1 MENCNNP
8 TTTTT
13 TAAVDEAERRFL
25 EDLEKA
31 KALSLEMVALEKFK
45 QEKLRE
51 SSATLVQQ
59 TSREA
64 SPIYARVEMRRVSE
78 SSRSPSVE
86 STSPRAQIKPRPRP
100 GGVSTSG
107 PTGLVP
113 PPLPK
118 RQPNCLL
125 NSNDL
130 INLKS
135 PTRTKNQASE
145 DDDAAFLQELDLA
158 CPNLNISRS
167 SRQGFFTTSASN
179 TNHMQQTTAN
189 TNKLFSLPPAL
200 PQLNNRRVMMPN
212 SLDESLL
219 NQNLIDLAVDSTH
232 PRYSILCAFDPLLS
246 SSQNPVS
253 SSSSSSQDYQSDSSS
268 IIVRREKSITT
279 TTKTEEFLFNQDYD
293 PFEYFLGMSQKLT
306 DSSDSPM
313 APALPIR
320 ETIYEVLT
328 KEQSP
333 VKGPAASSKRQSGT
347 ITSVVLPLGQ
357 KRLQETSLNIVVNQ
371 VNAASGDFEL
381 TTFVNLVRQ
390 IRSRFHHDEQTT
402 NAGFVVRTLLLFVS
416 TAENILMIFV

>member
-1 MENCNNP
+1 
-8 TTTTT
+8 
-13 TAAVDEAERRFL
+13 
-25 EDLEKA
+25 LEKA

-51 SSATLVQQ
+51 SSATLVQ
-59 TSREA
+59 TSREV

-107 PTGLVP
+107 PSGLVP

-118 RQPNCLL
+118 RQPNCLS

-135 PTRTKNQASE
+135 PTRTKTQLAE

-167 SRQGFFTTSASN
+167 SRQGFFSSSN
-179 TNHMQQTTAN
+179 TNHLQQTAN
-189 TNKLFSLPPAL
+189 TNNTLFSLPPTL
-200 PQLNNRRVMMPN
+200 PKLNNRRVVMPN

-246 SSQNPVS
+246 SQNPVS
-253 SSSSSSQDYQSDSSS
+253 NSSSQDCQNDSCS
-268 IIVRREKSITT
+268 IASVRREKSTT
-279 TTKTEEFLFNQDYD
+279 TTLTKTDEFLFNQDYD

-306 DSSDSPM
+306 DSSDSDSPT

-333 VKGPAASSKRQSGT
+333 VKGPASSKRQSG
-347 ITSVVLPLGQ
+347 ITSVILPPVQ
-357 KRLQETSLNIVVNQ
+357 KRLQETSLSIVVNQ
-371 VNAASGDFEL
+371 K
-381 TTFVNLVRQ
+381 
-390 IRSRFHHDEQTT
+390 IKKK
-402 NAGFVVRTLLLFVS
+402 
-416 TAENILMIFV
+416 ILIIFV